1 MFKDK
6 NAHHIYPFL
15 GKKRNRN
22 NFFVSANTET
32 ETETERGFTF
42 SAKPI
47 FGQNGRNSAENQN
60 RICFS
65 RTLTIIKFNKNK
77 KVKKPTF
84 WSVSLKHFDE
94 RNPLI
99 YEEWYLNVMHQ
110 YLKMTEMIIWLRKL
124 QTSEYLPV
132 GVYR

>member
-32 ETETERGFTF
+32 ETERGFTF

-47 FGQNGRNSAENQN
+47 FGQNGRNSAENRN
-60 RICFS
+60 RICFGC
-65 RTLTIIKFNKNK
+65 TLELVKFILNHVTRRKNEW
-77 KVKKPTF
+77 KPF
-84 WSVSLKHFDE
+84 GHLSLFNEFGPFFVLCLLYFVVRQFLFSSVVTDITEKTS
-94 RNPLI
+94 I
-99 YEEWYLNVMHQ
+99 Y
-110 YLKMTEMIIWLRKL
+110 
-124 QTSEYLPV
+124 
-132 GVYR
+132 VYTTK